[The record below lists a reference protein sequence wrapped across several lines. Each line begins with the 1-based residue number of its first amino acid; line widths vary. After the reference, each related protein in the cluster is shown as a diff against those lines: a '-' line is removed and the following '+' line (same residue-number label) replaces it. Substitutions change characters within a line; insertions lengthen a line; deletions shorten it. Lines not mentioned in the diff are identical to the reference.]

1 MEHLRYHLAIII
13 IILLP
18 IEYRGKGK
26 AWMESSVGPMSRQ
39 GAKIAKVKRISKKE
53 LSSSLGL
60 IPGITFAFFVSLR
73 ETGSRVL
80 LPWPFDDDYFIS
92 SHSGKSPVNLNCYIG
107 PICKRPEMD
116 KISYPGIEPE
126 YLFRKSLI

>member
-1 MEHLRYHLAIII
+1 MEFAGFEM
-13 IILLP
+13 P
-18 IEYRGKGK
+18 IEYRGKGN
-26 AWMESSVGPMSRQ
+26 AWMEFSVRPMSRQ

-60 IPGITFAFFVSLR
+60 IPGFTFAFFVSLR

-80 LPWPFDDDYFIS
+80 LPGPFDDDNFIF

-107 PICKRPEMD
+107 PIRIKPEID
-116 KISYPGIEPE
+116 RIACLELSQSIFFENPSSK
-126 YLFRKSLI
+126 